1 MERPSASSII
11 NEENPSVMPRKN
23 TEIPYQPTSPPPSV
37 SHRRSN
43 TAPSRSR
50 KSESIKASNAQTP
63 THLPSADVSH
73 EITNG
78 QTQPFSPSLL
88 PIQPRR
94 RIRAID
100 DTDDVDSQTSST
112 N

>member
-23 TEIPYQPTSPPPSV
+23 TEIPYQPTSPPSV

-50 KSESIKASNAQTP
+50 KSESIQTS

-73 EITNG
+73 EIING

-112 N
+112 NQS